1 MLDDLDFIARFDS
14 QNALAVVADF
24 PSQLLDEEINVP
36 KLNLGS
42 VDNVV
47 LTGMGGSALAGL
59 LVRDWLES
67 ELGLPF
73 VVNRDYT
80 LPGFVGEKTL
90 VICSSYSG
98 NTEETI
104 STTKQAIEKKAQVV
118 LMSTGGGLSK
128 LAQEHKLPIIQSPD
142 GLQPRMAVGFGIRLL
157 AELFEEL
164 GLVGGKVAELKLA
177 AESARKTLPSLIMK
191 TPTADN
197 PAKQIAEKLVGKAIW
212 VYGAPSLAST
222 AYKWKINFNEN
233 SKNIAS
239 YNEFPEFDH
248 NEILGWTGQPVEKP
262 FAVIEL
268 CSGLDGERIASRFEV
283 TNRLLSGQMPA
294 PIIVNA
300 KGKTKIE
307 QIISTVMLGDFVSVY
322 LAVLNQVNPTKI
334 EIIERLK
341 KELG

>member
-24 PSQLLDEEINVP
+24 PLQILDEEIIVP
-36 KLNLGS
+36 KIDLGS
-42 VDNVV
+42 VENIV

-73 VVNRDYT
+73 VINRDYT
-80 LPGFVGEKTL
+80 LPGFVDEKTL

-104 STTKQAIEKKAQVV
+104 TTAKQALESRAKVV
-118 LMSTGGGLSK
+118 LIDSGGK
-128 LAQEHKLPIIQSPD
+128 LNDLAGQHSLPVLDIPD
-142 GLQPRMAVGFGIRLL
+142 GLQPRMAVGFGMRLL

-164 GLVGGKVAELKLA
+164 GLVSGKVAELKLA
-177 AESARKTLPSLIMK
+177 GEEARKTLPSLIMK
-191 TPTADN
+191 TPTTDN
-197 PAKQIAEKLVGKAIW
+197 PAKQIAQKLVGKAIW
-212 VYGAPSLAST
+212 VYGGPSLAST

-233 SKNIAS
+233 SKNLAS
-239 YNEFPEFDH
+239 WNEFPEFDH

-268 CSGLDGERIASRFEV
+268 SSGLDGERIARRFEV
-283 TNRLLSGQMPA
+283 TNKLLSGQMPA
-294 PIIVNA
+294 PIIVNT

-322 LAVLNQVNPTKI
+322 LAILNQVNPTKV